1 MIHLLTSANRRGRKS
16 NGLGA
21 FVPLRKHVP
30 VEECRDQR
38 NNVIGVVAHIRIII
52 IIMIFSNEQAKARL
66 GAMKQALTHLTI
78 RDKMNFIVF
87 FD

>member
-1 MIHLLTSANRRGRKS
+1 MIHLLASANRRGRKS
-16 NGLGA
+16 DGLGA

-52 IIMIFSNEQAKARL
+52 IMIFSNEQAKARL
-66 GAMKQALTHLTI
+66 EAMKHALTDLTI
-78 RDKMNFIVF
+78 R
-87 FD
+87 